1 MSRKSIAT
9 ALASVSLCAFSS
21 ATYAQSLTVSPA
33 ETLETQGLSVIVDQN
48 QLSPIRF
55 AAMAMAVT
63 AEVK

>member
-1 MSRKSIAT
+1 VSRKSIAT

-33 ETLETQGLSVIVDQN
+33 ETLEAQGLSVIVDHN
-48 QLSPIRF
+48 QSSPIRLVAI
-55 AAMAMAVT
+55 AAT